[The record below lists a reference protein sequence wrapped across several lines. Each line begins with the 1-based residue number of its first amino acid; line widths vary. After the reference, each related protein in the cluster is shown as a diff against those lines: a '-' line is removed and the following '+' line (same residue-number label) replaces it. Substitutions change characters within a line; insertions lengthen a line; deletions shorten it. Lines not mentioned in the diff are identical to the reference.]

1 MGSVKGFFS
10 KPIFLIILAC
20 IIPNLGGF
28 LGSLF
33 TNDSLQTWFK
43 TLIKPS
49 FNPPGWIFGPVWTM
63 LYLLMGYASY
73 RVWRIGGGFAGEA
86 RLALIFFIIQ
96 LLLNWA
102 WPPIFFKFHLIG
114 VAAIEIVVLLIVV
127 LITSQLFY
135 QIDVTSS
142 ILYIPYIAWLSFATF
157 LNYRIWTLN

>member
-1 MGSVKGFFS
+1 
-10 KPIFLIILAC
+10 
-20 IIPNLGGF
+20 
-28 LGSLF
+28 
-33 TNDSLQTWFK
+33 
-43 TLIKPS
+43 
-49 FNPPGWIFGPVWTM
+49 M

-114 VAAIEIVVLLIVV
+114 VAVIEIVVLLIVV
-127 LITSQLFY
+127 LITSQMFY

-142 ILYIPYIAWLSFATF
+142 ILFIPYIAWLSFAAF
-157 LNYRIWTLN
+157 LNYSIWTLN